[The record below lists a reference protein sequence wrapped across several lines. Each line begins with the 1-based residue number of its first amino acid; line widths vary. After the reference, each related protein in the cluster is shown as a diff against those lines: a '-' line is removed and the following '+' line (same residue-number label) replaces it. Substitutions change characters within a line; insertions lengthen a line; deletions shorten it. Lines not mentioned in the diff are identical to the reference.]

1 MTLHRQTLI
10 TLAILSLSACGGQEP
25 SAPAA
30 PASAATAS
38 ATPAIPAAPAATAAG
53 QATFAGFGDMRF
65 GMDEAAFRQAWGGE
79 LKTQPPAAGSTCAY
93 FYPAWSKTPP
103 DLGFMFE
110 EGKFVRYDVATAKE
124 IAPGGG
130 KVGMD
135 KGELARLY
143 GDKGQTFPDKYD
155 PSASTFRVQGEGDA
169 AAVFAIGADGKVSKW
184 RVGVPPQVDYVEGC
198 H

>member
-1 MTLHRQTLI
+1 MAPHRK
-10 TLAILSLSACGGQEP
+10 TLAALATLCLSACGGQEP
-25 SAPAA
+25 SVPAA
-30 PASAATAS
+30 PASAATA
-38 ATPAIPAAPAATAAG
+38 ATAPAIPAAPTG

-93 FYPAWSKTPP
+93 FYPSWSKTPP
-103 DLGFMFE
+103 ELGFMFE
-110 EGKFVRYDVATAKE
+110 DGKFVRYDVATAKE
-124 IAPGGG
+124 TAPGGG

-143 GDKGQTFPDKYD
+143 GDKGETFPDKYD
-155 PSASTFRVQGEGDA
+155 PAASTFRVRGEGGA
-169 AAVFAIGADGKVSKW
+169 AAVFAIGADGKVSTW
-184 RVGVPPQVDYVEGC
+184 RVGMPPQVDYVEGC